1 MFHLVSRGVEI
12 LNKRQKIKFLQVVHE
27 EQETCS
33 KVYEDQ
39 NFVYIDQ
46 RLAFLSRS
54 CVDHL
59 KKRGFTEE
67 QISTEPYL
75 HLRYDRTDCSLA
87 CGPKSNPS
95 NEALSSSGLAAGD
108 FLTTFT
114 DKYRTEFGFVI
125 NDRPVIVDDIR
136 VRGVATTGIHKAST
150 LSQATGPP
158 VPVTVMQNQSIFLY
172 KIILK
177 TY

>member
-1 MFHLVSRGVEI
+1 MT
-12 LNKRQKIKFLQVVHE
+12 FLQVVHE

-54 CVDHL
+54 CVNHL